1 MTLVLQTLGLPDNVI
16 GVYSGGVV
24 PTVNPVPEVGPETTV
39 THAQQTLDLM
49 DNVTPAWLDGLDP
62 TVTLV
67 LEAGLDLN
75 VMLCLRVEWKRL

>member
-1 MTLVLQTLGLPDNVI
+1 MTHVRQTLDLLDNVMN
-16 GVYSGGVV
+16 VYLGGMV
-24 PTVNPVPEVGPETTV
+24 PTVTPVPGVGPETTV

-67 LEAGLDLN
+67 L
-75 VMLCLRVEWKRL
+75 